1 MYRVVIYF
9 LLTLTLLLPDTIHF
23 RENRYIYALNKTV
36 VKTGIITSS
45 EDSLTVA
52 YDKSGQKL
60 LYDGES
66 LTIADR
72 RGTKVIDLNR
82 DIVTKLFFVLL
93 QAVFHNDEKQLKQFF
108 TIESRGSQRIL
119 YPRELASGH
128 ITKIIYKKSNK
139 LDYLHIYLKNQDR
152 ISIEQIH

>member
-1 MYRVVIYF
+1 MYRVAIFF
-9 LLTLTLLLPDTIHF
+9 LWTFTLLLSDTIHF
-23 RENRYIYALNKTV
+23 RENRYIYALDKTV
-36 VKTGIITSS
+36 VKTGVIASS
-45 EDSLTVA
+45 KDSLTIA

-66 LTIADR
+66 LTIANHK
-72 RGTKVIDLNR
+72 GTKVIDLNK

-93 QAVFHNDEKQLKQFF
+93 QAIFHDDKKQLKQFF